1 MTDQPDG
8 ESAVT
13 EKRTNWTMRI
23 LFAMLAVAVVAAIVF
38 SLFQMNTGDDSAG
51 ENAETTGTTSE
62 PTTSPSAP
70 DPTETEGDD
79 DVEPSQTPG
88 LTPVL
93 DAPQGGQEAID
104 ALGDDIQ
111 IVADRNNMTVDEVK
125 ELLLRDK
132 NAKVSPNGFIFF
144 SGG

>member
-1 MTDQPDG
+1 MTHPSDG

-23 LFAMLAVAVVAAIVF
+23 LFAVLAVAVVAVIVF
-38 SLFQMNTGDDSAG
+38 SLFQMNSGDHSAG
-51 ENAETTGTTSE
+51 EPTDSTSE
-62 PTTSPSAP
+62 QSESPSAP
-70 DPTETEGDD
+70 EPTETETEGDD
-79 DVEPSQTPG
+79 VETSNSPSGTN
-88 LTPVL
+88 TVL
-93 DAPQGGQEAID
+93 DKPLGGQEAID

-125 ELLLRDK
+125 DLLLKDK
-132 NAKVSPNGFIFF
+132 NMKVSPTGHIFA